1 MEIRAN
7 YVMVGAFALAIVALA
22 IVYALW
28 AAKSA
33 DDRDS
38 VEYQILFKGEVSG
51 LSLSSNVLFNGI
63 KVGTVKK
70 ISISPKDS
78 SIVVV
83 LVEIQDNIPI
93 KFDSEASL
101 EMQGV
106 TGQSAIMI
114 SSGKNNSPLLTAI
127 SDERPP
133 TIKSRASR
141 LQEVVTSLPE
151 ILSEAKHT
159 LREIN
164 KALTPENI
172 QAFNDILEN
181 MRELTA
187 NSNDLV
193 VNLNKASINAN
204 ALFVQ
209 LQGTASNLNTNINL
223 VTPGLVRFSGDG
235 LDEFGRLL
243 TDTRQLVNNLNRVT
257 QKLEN
262 EPRRFFFGTQVQEY
276 NDGYVSQ

>member
-22 IVYALW
+22 IIYAIW

-33 DDRDS
+33 DDKDN
-38 VEYQILFKGEVSG
+38 VEYEIQFQGDVSG

-63 KVGTVKK
+63 RVGSVKK
-70 ISISPKDS
+70 ISISHKDS

-83 LVEIQDNIPI
+83 LIEIQSNIPI
-93 KFDSEASL
+93 KSDSEASM

-106 TGQSAIMI
+106 TGQSSIMI
-114 SSGKNNSPLLTAI
+114 SSGKNNSPLLADVST
-127 SDERPP
+127 ERPP
-133 TIKSRASR
+133 IIKSRASR
-141 LQEVVTSLPE
+141 LQEVVTSLPQ
-151 ILSEAKHT
+151 ILSEAKYT
-159 LREIN
+159 LKEIN

-181 MRELTA
+181 MRNLTA

-193 VNLNKASINAN
+193 VNLNKAAVSAN
-204 ALFVQ
+204 TLFVQ
-209 LQGTASNLNTNINL
+209 LQGTASNLDANINL
-223 VTPGLVRFSGDG
+223 AAPGLVRFSGDG
-235 LDEFGRLL
+235 LDEFRRLL

-257 QKLEN
+257 QKMEN
-262 EPRRFFFGTQVQEY
+262 EPRRFLFGTQVQEY
-276 NDGYVSQ
+276 NDGYLGQ

>member
-1 MEIRAN
+1 
-7 YVMVGAFALAIVALA
+7 
-22 IVYALW
+22 
-28 AAKSA
+28 
-33 DDRDS
+33 
-38 VEYQILFKGEVSG
+38 
-51 LSLSSNVLFNGI
+51 
-63 KVGTVKK
+63 
-70 ISISPKDS
+70 
-78 SIVVV
+78 
-83 LVEIQDNIPI
+83 
-93 KFDSEASL
+93 
-101 EMQGV
+101 
-106 TGQSAIMI
+106 
-114 SSGKNNSPLLTAI
+114 
-127 SDERPP
+127 
-133 TIKSRASR
+133 
-141 LQEVVTSLPE
+141 
-151 ILSEAKHT
+151 
-159 LREIN
+159 
-164 KALTPENI
+164 
-172 QAFNDILEN
+172 

-193 VNLNKASINAN
+193 GNLNKASINAN